1 MRRRESRGLRPLLE
15 SFIDPI
21 AGSASRRVPRASS
34 ILVLGAMGLRWRMR
48 PAKSVEEMLNKQA
61 ATHGTSGQTLGFGDQ
76 VSDTLHA
83 IMCEGLDSMRGI
95 LQLCGQVL
103 AREV

>member
-1 MRRRESRGLRPLLE
+1 MS
-15 SFIDPI
+15 DPI
-21 AGSASRRVPRASS
+21 AGSASRGVPQAAS

-48 PAKSVEEMLNKQA
+48 PAKAVEEMLNWQA
-61 ATHGTSGQTLGFGDQ
+61 ATHGTSEQILDFGDQ

-83 IMCEGLDSMRGI
+83 IMREGLDSMRGI